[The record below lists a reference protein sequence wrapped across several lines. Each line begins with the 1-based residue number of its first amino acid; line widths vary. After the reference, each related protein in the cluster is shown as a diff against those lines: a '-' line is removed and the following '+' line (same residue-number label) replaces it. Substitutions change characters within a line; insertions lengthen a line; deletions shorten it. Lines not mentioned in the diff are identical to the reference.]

1 MGVDDTPLYQSLFE
15 LGYQLCKEFPALTPY
30 EVDRQPYCKVIEL
43 YSDIRTMQLREKKKN
58 DPNRVIRRPA
68 GDDWF

>member
-1 MGVDDTPLYQSLFE
+1 MFE
-15 LGYQLCKEFPALTPY
+15 LNYQLCKEFPALTPY
-30 EVDRQPYCKVIEL
+30 EIDSKPFDKVIEL
-43 YSDIRTMQLREKKKN
+43 YSDIRTMQLREKKQS

>member
-1 MGVDDTPLYQSLFE
+1 LFD
-15 LGYQLCKEFPALTPY
+15 LSYQLCKEFPALTPF
-30 EVDRQPYCKVIEL
+30 EIDKTEFNKIIAL
-43 YSDIRTMQLREKKKN
+43 FSDLRTMQIKNRKEEKIRN

>member
-1 MGVDDTPLYQSLFE
+1 MVE
-15 LGYQLCKEFPALTPY
+15 VNGYKMIKCIGEGSFGKVFLT
-30 EVDRQPYCKVIEL
+30 
-43 YSDIRTMQLREKKKN
+43 KKKN